1 MDKTIEVVLVA
12 VVVIATAAIMLF
24 IFTGESSNFSDFV
37 SEQISGAEEDL
48 DDHQS
53 NGNNGGGDSPNC
65 GQYTAEGDCNNQP
78 ECEWQDPNG
87 PCTTS

>member
-53 NGNNGGGDSPNC
+53 NGNNGGGNGGGEECSPQC
-65 GQYTAEGDCNNQP
+65 DTDEICIDG
-78 ECEWQDPNG
+78 ECVRP
-87 PCTTS
+87 

>member
-24 IFTGESSNFSDFV
+24 IVTGESGNFSDFV

-48 DDHQS
+48 ESHQ
-53 NGNNGGGDSPNC
+53 GVNC
-65 GQYTAEGDCNNQP
+65 GELDASACSSQP
-78 ECEWQDPNG
+78 GCSWNAG
-87 PCTTS
+87 LGGCTSAD